1 MKLKDGYGK
10 GFHTGPGRLD
20 DRSILRQSA
29 QRTKTATAATAARR
43 PAAELNDAEMAPLP
57 PFRFDGELPEPDAV
71 CVPEPDAVFAPE
83 PEPDAVLVPV
93 AVLLLVTPKAVVDCV
108 ETPSG
113 L

>member
-1 MKLKDGYGK
+1 
-10 GFHTGPGRLD
+10 
-20 DRSILRQSA
+20 
-29 QRTKTATAATAARR
+29 
-43 PAAELNDAEMAPLP
+43 MAPLP